1 MGGADEIVT
10 DKTGTLT
17 TNVMTVRGLYTM
29 NEMYIEKSKF
39 DNLKLSHLE
48 NRELITEGVLYN
60 CSAYVQTN
68 KDKRKEEV
76 IGNPT
81 ESGVLRFFIDHSMDI
96 DHILKSKEKI
106 I

>member
-1 MGGADEIVT
+1 MGGANEIVT

-39 DNLKLSHLE
+39 DDLKLINLE
-48 NRELITEGVLYN
+48 NRVLITDGVLYN

-68 KDKRKEEV
+68 KDTRKEEV

-81 ESGVLRFFIDHSMDI
+81 ESGVLRFFINH
-96 DHILKSKEKI
+96 
-106 I
+106 

>member
-1 MGGADEIVT
+1 MGGANEIVT

-39 DNLKLSHLE
+39 DGLKLINLE
-48 NRELITEGVLYN
+48 NRVLITDGVLYN

-68 KDKRKEEV
+68 KDTRKEEV

-81 ESGVLRFFIDHSMDI
+81 ESGVLRFFINH
-96 DHILKSKEKI
+96 
-106 I
+106 